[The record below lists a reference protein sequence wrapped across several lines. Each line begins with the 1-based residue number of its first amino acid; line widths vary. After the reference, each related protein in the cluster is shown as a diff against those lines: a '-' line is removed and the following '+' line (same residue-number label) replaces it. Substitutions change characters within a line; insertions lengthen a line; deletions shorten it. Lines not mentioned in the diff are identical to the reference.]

1 MVYAKIVG
9 LLLRRKT
16 NLSRSENYHYLLIY
30 IVLSFNMNKL
40 PDWIN
45 LARYGVAT
53 QESTSWYGDAVK
65 AIDGDRSGDFKK
77 E

>member
-1 MVYAKIVG
+1 
-9 LLLRRKT
+9 
-16 NLSRSENYHYLLIY
+16 
-30 IVLSFNMNKL
+30 MNKL